1 MAMIINNL
9 RAAALLLTFASI
21 ASLGGCEALGVAS
34 ESAGHTVNAKY
45 VPNKADSMLVLVE
58 SYQHDLSDSGI
69 EAEHLSAALS
79 KAIADEKIASLVDP
93 QALEKLRDADPDQFA
108 PMSIAEIGRRVGA
121 KQVLYVNIDLAEIEH
136 PIGGGQMR
144 GRMEAIVKI
153 VDSTSGNTRWPR
165 DSTSETMQITTDWIP
180 DNANKTD
187 ADIRAQMA
195 DQMAQDI
202 GKVFH
207 DYHVEEQPLEKVN
220 MDG

>member
-1 MAMIINNL
+1 MIINNL
-9 RAAALLLTFASI
+9 RTCLFLLAVGSFAT
-21 ASLGGCEALGVAS
+21 LGGCEAFGVAS

-45 VPNKADSMLVLVE
+45 VPNQADSMLVLVE

-69 EAEHLSAALS
+69 EAEHLSAALT
-79 KAIADEKIASLVDP
+79 KAMADDKIASLVDP
-93 QALEKLRDADPDQFA
+93 QSLEKLRDADPDQFA

-153 VDSTSGNTRWPR
+153 VDSTTGNTRWPR
-165 DSTSETMQITTDWIP
+165 DSSSETMQITTDWIP
-180 DNANKTD
+180 DNAHKTD
-187 ADIRAQMA
+187 ADVRAQMA

-202 GKVFH
+202 GKMFH
-207 DYHVEEQPLEKVN
+207 DYNVDEEPLEKVN
-220 MDG
+220 VDG